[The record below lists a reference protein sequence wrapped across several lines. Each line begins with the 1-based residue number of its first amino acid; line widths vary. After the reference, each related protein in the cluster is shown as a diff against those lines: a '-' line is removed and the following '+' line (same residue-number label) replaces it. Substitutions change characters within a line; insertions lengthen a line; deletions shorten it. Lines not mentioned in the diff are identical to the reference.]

1 MANFNTTLAS
11 LWSTADSALDTVAKT
26 ADTAVK
32 VLNEGSARLNE
43 WTLLSEMEREI
54 TREDVLKNRI
64 ENKLLALS
72 EEESKRVTKL
82 SNDSQL
88 LGIYEEKL
96 QRVQSKIDSAMNS
109 IKK

>member
-11 LWSTADSALDTVAKT
+11 LWNTADSALDTVAKT

-72 EEESKRVTKL
+72 EEESKRTTKL

-88 LGIYEEKL
+88 NGIYEEKL
-96 QRVQSKIDSAMNS
+96 QRVQSKIDDAMNS

>member
-11 LWSTADSALDTVAKT
+11 LWNTADSALDTVAKT

-32 VLNEGSARLNE
+32 VLNEGSSRLNE

-82 SNDSQL
+82 SNDTQL
-88 LGIYEEKL
+88 NGIYEEKL
-96 QRVQSKIDSAMNS
+96 QRVQSKIDDAISS